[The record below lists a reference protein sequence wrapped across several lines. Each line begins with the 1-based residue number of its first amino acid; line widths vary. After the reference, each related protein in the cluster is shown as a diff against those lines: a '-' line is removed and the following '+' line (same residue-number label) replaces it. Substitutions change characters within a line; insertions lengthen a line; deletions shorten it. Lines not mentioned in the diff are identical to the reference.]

1 MLRLLFDENF
11 NHDMVRGVRLRLP
24 EADVLTVQE
33 ALLRGI
39 DDPALLAWA
48 VEEGRILVTHDFRTM
63 IGFAYD
69 RIAIGEPM
77 AGVFAI
83 ADDAPVGEVIEH
95 LVLLIACSEPEE
107 WANLVTFVPLA

>member
-1 MLRLLFDENF
+1 
-11 NHDMVRGVRLRLP
+11 
-24 EADVLTVQE
+24 
-33 ALLRGI
+33 
-39 DDPALLAWA
+39 
-48 VEEGRILVTHDFRTM
+48 
-63 IGFAYD
+63 
-69 RIAIGEPM
+69 M